1 MQQNNN
7 LGIFGQKTNYLDPN
21 NHTQKSFFSQNTLD
35 IAKYQPQKTSGWDS
49 FKNNFKNNFKQGFQN
64 QMAYE
69 AENKGFG
76 ASNWAQTGVNALGTI
91 ANIGLGIAQYN
102 LAKKNLDETIKQREI
117 ENKRYEEQKARH
129 IKATDDAASTAGGL
143 KSANMM
149 ASKDQDQTLP
159 RMAQE

>member
-1 MQQNNN
+1 M
-7 LGIFGQKTNYLDPN
+7 FKQKTLFDTPTPTALDPN
-21 NHTQKSFFSQNTLD
+21 NHTQKSLFSQDTLD
-35 IAKYQPQKTSGWDS
+35 IAKNQLEPQQKTSGWDK
-49 FKNNFKNNFKQGFQN
+49 FKTGFKN
-64 QMAYE
+64 QMAHE
-69 AENKGFG
+69 SENKGFG